1 MRNRNYL
8 INGFR
13 PSIDDCVVYMKNL
26 FSWKTTVEEKHTSL
40 NTLRIFFYMNDEN
53 EYLILR
59 AYHRLYKK
67 LNDEGKIRL
76 SRRLDFVHE
85 SYIQF
90 VEHFEKSYGK
100 IKQMSVFE
108 LKGVL

>member
-13 PSIDDCVVYMKNL
+13 PSVGDCVVYMKNL
-26 FSWKTTVEEKHTSL
+26 IDLKTTVEEKHTSL

-53 EYLILR
+53 EYLVLR
-59 AYHRLYKK
+59 AYHRLCKK
-67 LNDEGKIRL
+67 LDAEGKLRL
-76 SRRLDFVHE
+76 CNRLNFVHE
-85 SYIQF
+85 SYLQF

-100 IKQMSVFE
+100 IKQMSVFD
-108 LKGVL
+108 L